1 MEEAT
6 QVIMASGKIENFI
19 REEAARYSLTV
30 LEFTEGQSLA
40 VYTDGYDASND
51 ISLMSLYTAAV
62 DACEKWLRLV
72 VIAELL
78 EQQKKANAFVSLQLP
93 NRKLNLEASTNNSRV
108 DVFEAQSNVDKMYTP
123 IGEMSVFAYL
133 AITQIKNNPVM
144 LLYNFFGDSIEQIHN
159 ILAMPIYEE
168 QGGDGPLDEYRMED
182 LGIQDP
188 LGLYRFDYLWSGV
201 RHFFE
206 EAKVV

>member
-1 MEEAT
+1 M
-6 QVIMASGKIENFI
+6 
-19 REEAARYSLTV
+19 
-30 LEFTEGQSLA
+30 
-40 VYTDGYDASND
+40 
-51 ISLMSLYTAAV
+51 
-62 DACEKWLRLV
+62 
-72 VIAELL
+72 
-78 EQQKKANAFVSLQLP
+78 
-93 NRKLNLEASTNNSRV
+93 EASTNNSRV
-108 DVFEAQSNVDKMYTP
+108 DVFEAQSNADKMYTP

-144 LLYNFFGDSIEQIHN
+144 LMYNFFGDCIEQIHN

-168 QGGDGPLDEYRMED
+168 QGGDGLLDEYRMED

-188 LGLYRFDYLWSGV
+188 LGLHRFDYLWSGV

>member
-6 QVIMASGKIENFI
+6 QVIMANGGIEDFV

-40 VYTDGYDASND
+40 VYTDSCDANND

-72 VIAELL
+72 TIAELL

-93 NRKLNLEASTNNSRV
+93 SRRLNVEASTNNSRG
-108 DVFEAQSNVDKMYTP
+108 DVFEAQSNADKMYTP
-123 IGEMSVFAYL
+123 IGEMSTFAYL

-144 LLYNFFGDSIEQIHN
+144 LLYNFFGDCIEQIHN
-159 ILAMPIYEE
+159 ILAMPIYDE
-168 QGGDGPLDEYRMED
+168 QGGDGLIDEYRLED
-182 LGIQDP
+182 VGIQDP
-188 LGLYRFDYLWSGV
+188 LGLHKFDYLWSGV